1 MRITRATFTLFA
13 AATFA
18 LSGCGG
24 GGEGGGGGGSFD
36 SPNNLPPVITGA
48 PPTKLAAGTQ
58 YSFQPQST
66 DPDGDKLTYSATNL
80 PAWATINAT
89 TGLVTGTP
97 AEANVGM
104 SGMITIGVSDG
115 KATSELPEF
124 RIEVTSAQP
133 PPANVNTPPTIVGTP
148 ATQATVGMS
157 YSFTPVGDD
166 ADDDTLTYSI
176 TNKPSWATFT
186 AATGALVGTPA
197 SNNVGTTSGIVISVS
212 DGTNPAVALP
222 AFNLT
227 VATTAPA
234 NRAPTISGT
243 PNTSVTV
250 GQAYNF
256 RPSASDPDGNTLQ
269 WSITGKP
276 SWLNF
281 SATTGRLSGTPTAAN
296 VGSSRMT
303 ITVSDGTLSASLP
316 AFTLQV
322 NAAANQPPL
331 ISGSPSL
338 IATVGQAY
346 SFMPTAS
353 DPEGATLTF
362 SILNKPSWLTFS
374 SSNGALTG
382 TPSAGD
388 VGTTAAITISA
399 NDGTALSSLAPF
411 AIVVAQ
417 VANGSATVNWVAPT
431 ENTDNSPLTNLSGYR
446 LSYGRSASQLDQSV
460 DIDNA
465 GLTTYTVNGLATG
478 TWYFA
483 LYAKASSGT
492 ESDASNVASKA
503 IN

>member
-1 MRITRATFTLFA
+1 MRITRATLTLLA
-13 AATFA
+13 AASIA

-24 GGEGGGGGGSFD
+24 GGGEGGTGEFN
-36 SPNNLPPVITGA
+36 SPNNLPPVITGT
-48 PPTKLAAGTQ
+48 PPTTLAAGTQ

-66 DPDGDKLTYSATNL
+66 DPDGDKLTFSATNL
-80 PAWATINAT
+80 PAWASINAN

-115 KATSELPEF
+115 KATSELPDF
-124 RIEVTSAQP
+124 RIQVTSAQP
-133 PPANVNTPPTIVGTP
+133 PPANVNSPPTITGTP
-148 ATQATVGMS
+148 GTQATVGMS

-166 ADDDTLTYSI
+166 VDDDTLTYSI

-197 SNNVGTTSGIVISVS
+197 SNNVGTTTGIVISVS
-212 DGTNPAVALP
+212 DGTNAAVALP

-234 NRAPTISGT
+234 NRAPTITGT

-269 WSITGKP
+269 WSISGKP
-276 SWLNF
+276 SWLSF
-281 SATTGRLSGTPTAAN
+281 SATTGRLNGTPTAAA

-316 AFTLQV
+316 AFTLTV
-322 NAAANQPPL
+322 NAAANLPPV
-331 ISGSPSL
+331 ISGSPL
-338 IATVGQAY
+338 LTATVGQAY
-346 SFMPTAS
+346 SFTPTAS

-362 SILNKPSWLTFS
+362 SIVNKPTWLNFS
-374 SSNGALTG
+374 STNGALSG

-399 NDGTALSSLAPF
+399 NDGTALGSLTPF
-411 AIVVAQ
+411 AIVVTQ
-417 VANGSATVNWVAPT
+417 IANGSATINWVAPT
-431 ENTDNSPLTNLSGYR
+431 ENTDDTPLTNLSGYR
-446 LSYGRSASQLDQSV
+446 LTYGRSATQLDQSV
-460 DIDNA
+460 DISNP

-483 LYAKASSGT
+483 LYAKASTGA
-492 ESDASNVASKA
+492 ESDASNVANTT

>member
-1 MRITRATFTLFA
+1 MRITRATFILLA
-13 AATFA
+13 AASLA

-24 GGEGGGGGGSFD
+24 GEGGSSGSFD
-36 SPNNLPPVITGA
+36 SPNNLPPVITGT
-48 PPTKLAAGTQ
+48 PPTKLTAGTQ

-66 DPDGDKLTYSATNL
+66 DPDGDTLTYSATNL
-80 PAWATINAT
+80 PAWASINT
-89 TGLVTGTP
+89 TSGLVSGTP
-97 AEANVGM
+97 SEANVGM

-115 KATSELPEF
+115 KATSELPDF

-133 PPANVNTPPTIVGTP
+133 PPATVNTPPTITGTP
-148 ATQATVGMS
+148 GTQATVGTS

-166 ADDDTLTYSI
+166 ADNDSLTYSI
-176 TNKPSWATFT
+176 TNKPTWATFT
-186 AATGALVGTPA
+186 ASTGALVGTPA
-197 SNNVGTTSGIVISVS
+197 SNNVGMTTGIVISVS
-212 DGTNPAVALP
+212 DGTASVSLP

-227 VATTAPA
+227 VATTAPT

-256 RPSASDPDGNTLQ
+256 RPTASDPDGNTLQ

-281 SATTGRLSGTPTAAN
+281 SATTGRLNGTPTAAN

-316 AFTLQV
+316 AFTLMV
-322 NAAANQPPL
+322 NAAANLPPVISGTPPL
-331 ISGSPSL
+331 T
-338 IATVGQAY
+338 ATVGQAY
-346 SFMPTAS
+346 SFTPTSS

-362 SILNKPSWLTFS
+362 SIVNKPTWLNFNTT
-374 SSNGALTG
+374 NGSLSG
-382 TPSAGD
+382 TPAAGD

-399 NDGTALSSLAPF
+399 NDGTALGSLAPF

-417 VANGSATVNWVAPT
+417 VANGSATINWVAPT
-431 ENTDNSPLTNLSGYR
+431 ENTDNTPLTNLSGYR
-446 LSYGRSASQLDQSV
+446 LTYGRSATQLDQSV
-460 DIDNA
+460 DINNA
-465 GLTTYTVNGLATG
+465 GLTTYTVNGLGTG

-483 LYAKASSGT
+483 LYAKASTGA
-492 ESDASNVASKA
+492 ESDISNVANKT

>member
-1 MRITRATFTLFA
+1 MRITRETFTLLA
-13 AATFA
+13 AASIVLA
-18 LSGCGG
+18 GCGG

-36 SPNNLPPVITGA
+36 SPNNLPPVITGSPA
-48 PPTKLAAGTQ
+48 TKLTAGTQ

-80 PAWATINAT
+80 PAWASINAT
-89 TGLVTGTP
+89 SGLVSGTP
-97 AEANVGM
+97 AESNVGM

-115 KATSELPEF
+115 KATAVLPDF

-133 PPANVNTPPTIVGTP
+133 PPATVNTPPTITGTP
-148 ATQATVGMS
+148 GTQATVGTS
-157 YSFTPVGDD
+157 YTFAPTGDD
-166 ADDDTLTYSI
+166 ADDDILTFSI

-186 AATGALVGTPA
+186 AATGALTGTPA
-197 SNNVGTTSGIVISVS
+197 SNNVGTTTGIVISVN
-212 DGTNPAVALP
+212 DGTATVSLP

-227 VATTAPA
+227 VATTAPT

-256 RPSASDPDGNTLQ
+256 RPTASDPDGNTLQ

-276 SWLNF
+276 TWLNF
-281 SATTGRLSGTPTAAN
+281 SATTGRLSGTPTSAA

-322 NAAANQPPL
+322 NAAANLPPV
-331 ISGSPSL
+331 ISGVPSL

-362 SILNKPSWLTFS
+362 SIVGKPAWLDFNTT
-374 SSNGALTG
+374 NGALTG
-382 TPSAGD
+382 TPSTGD
-388 VGTTAAITISA
+388 VGTTAAMTISA
-399 NDGTALSSLAPF
+399 NDGTALGSLAPF

-417 VANGSATVNWVAPT
+417 VANGSATLNWVAPT
-431 ENTDNSPLTNLSGYR
+431 ENTDDSPVSLGGYR
-446 LSYGRSASQLDQSV
+446 LVYGRSATQLDQTV
-460 DIDNA
+460 DINNG
-465 GLTTYTVNGLATG
+465 GLTTYTVNGLGTG

-483 LYAKASSGT
+483 LYARSTSGA
-492 ESDASNVASKA
+492 ESDMSNVANKT